1 MERKQ
6 LTEKQKQIRAIK
18 RQINELKYNLSATD
32 YQAIK
37 YAEGEMSLYDFA
49 PIKEQRRAWRVEI
62 NELEAQLVSLKNR
75 GNDLSK

>member
-37 YAEGEMSLYDFA
+37 YAEGEISEDEYA
-49 PIKEQRRAWRVEI
+49 PIKAQRKEWRFEI
-62 NELEAQLVSLKNR
+62 NELEKALNALKK
-75 GNDLSK
+75 SE